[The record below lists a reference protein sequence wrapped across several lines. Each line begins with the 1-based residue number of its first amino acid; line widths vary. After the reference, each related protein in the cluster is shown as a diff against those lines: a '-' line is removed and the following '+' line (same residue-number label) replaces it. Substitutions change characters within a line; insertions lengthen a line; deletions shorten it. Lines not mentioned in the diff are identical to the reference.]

1 VPTIPRW
8 RRPIASPHLIRQ
20 TARIAV
26 ALLPL
31 LTASRALAGQE
42 ARCAPRRSELAVEE
56 TLGLNLLVNRIDAW
70 VFDQAWARV
79 SFEDWSRNL
88 DLGWEWD
95 ENAFGTNMF
104 AHPFHGATY
113 FNAGRSNCL
122 SYWESIP
129 LAFLGSWTW
138 EFFGET
144 YRPSLNDFFMTSF
157 GGIALGE
164 ITHRVAATIRD
175 EQATGS
181 GRILREL
188 AATLV
193 DPVAGVN
200 RLIRG
205 EWNRV
210 GDNPAEHD
218 PGAFLFRLGVGVR
231 GIQDD
236 TTRVQTWSPMIQLDV
251 RYGDPF
257 TRDYRA
263 PFDVFWL
270 RAQVAPGGGGLN
282 LIEGSG
288 RLYQRALDHGG
299 GTRHALMLNH
309 RYEYLHKPVYQY
321 GAQSVEMGLL
331 SRWRLSE
338 RSRLRTRLS
347 GDLIVMGAIDAPVA
361 GFGERTYDFGP
372 GAGATLELVLERN
385 GRPAVTLNNR
395 VEYLHTVSGAP
406 ANHIVA
412 FSSLEG
418 HVTLG
423 RSLGVGVEFTGAT
436 RESRYLDAP
445 AAVNSFGEAR
455 LFLSLTSFSGPRTLP

>member
-1 VPTIPRW
+1 MSEDTQPSVKERLRRGDLQVSNREVLEAFAIDPDYDPYSVPIDKMDPGHPALFQNDTLWSHFERLRTEDPV
-8 RRPIASPHLIRQ
+8 HL
-20 TARIAV
+20 T
-26 ALLPL
+26 
-31 LTASRALAGQE
+31 
-42 ARCAPRRSELAVEE
+42 
-56 TLGLNLLVNRIDAW
+56 
-70 VFDQAWARV
+70 
-79 SFEDWSRNL
+79 EDSMFGPYWSVTKYKDIMYVDTHHKIFSSKERL
-88 DLGWEWD
+88 
-95 ENAFGTNMF
+95 
-104 AHPFHGATY
+104 
-113 FNAGRSNCL
+113 
-122 SYWESIP
+122 
-129 LAFLGSWTW
+129 
-138 EFFGET
+138 
-144 YRPSLNDFFMTSF
+144 